1 MAQQTNKQDQY
12 GLFSLFPMF
21 VYRGKLQSHNKWKEE
36 IVPII
41 TRRYQEASGS
51 NSNTK
56 DEGGRGIWNCDCYTS
71 FFDESMTDHS
81 KETEINIQ
89 NLLNDLSNN
98 IQEAIKAAEFYPH
111 AFMVSQ
117 QWFNAYAPKQNQEAH
132 NHIPSHLSGCYY
144 VQYDP
149 ALHHN
154 TAFLNPLKHFCE
166 APRHNK
172 YFFDPTLS
180 GYGCYKEEMRLNIEE
195 GDVVI
200 FPSQME
206 HFVPKQP
213 GLAKN
218 PDGKLYITY
227 SFNIDMV
234 SESEATKQLG
244 MPSDQDSIPNTNSNA
259 PNNNIPTGQ
268 QPAPADGQGPGDQ
281 SQGNAG
287 EWSSDWF

>member
-98 IQEAIKAAEFYPH
+98 IQESIKAAEFYPH

-117 QWFNAYAPKQNQEAH
+117 QWFNAYGPKQNQETH
-132 NHIPSHLSGCYY
+132 NHIPGHLSGCYY

-149 ALHHN
+149 ELHNN
-154 TAFLNPLKHFCE
+154 TVFLNPNRMFTE
-166 APRHNK
+166 GPRHNK

-180 GYGCYKEEMRLNIEE
+180 GYGCYKDEMNLTIEE
-195 GDVVI
+195 GDVLLW
-200 FPSQME
+200 PSQLDHM
-206 HFVPKQP
+206 VKKQP
-213 GLAKN
+213 GLTKN

-227 SFNIDMV
+227 SFNVEMV
-234 SESEATKQLG
+234 TETEAKEKLG
-244 MPSDQDSIPNTNSNA
+244 FEGGGQTPPDPSGAPPTTTTSSPTTEIPANDQ
-259 PNNNIPTGQ
+259 
-268 QPAPADGQGPGDQ
+268 GDQ
-281 SQGNAG
+281 LG